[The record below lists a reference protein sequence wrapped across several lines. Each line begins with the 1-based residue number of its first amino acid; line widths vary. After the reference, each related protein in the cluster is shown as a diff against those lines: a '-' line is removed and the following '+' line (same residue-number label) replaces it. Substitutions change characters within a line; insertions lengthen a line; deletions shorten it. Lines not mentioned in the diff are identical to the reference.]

1 MSIEKL
7 FEFGGMWVGRV
18 YGSQQLYRFW
28 YDSRN
33 GEVRRRSLKTTN
45 IEEAKRRLA
54 EVVVNDAP
62 TKADDPEKVPLVF
75 VLTHYLEG
83 HADSRPSAH
92 VARRASELVMRFL
105 EGQCGFDANV
115 KTSQFSK
122 IYQAEF
128 AKWCAKEFQH
138 SSAYVSRI
146 LSVVAAACRYA
157 AKTKLIKSASGEL
170 REAKLLRYVPEIS
183 YDTKWVADIMQVAEP
198 KPRDYVPSFE
208 ELASLLDTECGEL
221 LRRYDILALNT
232 WARPEAI
239 VDLNVRK
246 QVDFENELLD
256 LNPPNRRQNKKQ
268 RPIIRLTTNL
278 RGWLE
283 HWAEDRP
290 LSYDKKSDDG
300 KVERIAARHLKAQ
313 FTRRSTRWMLHR
325 AGFTPIE
332 IGQLLNMSRKG
343 NSASLNKALESAERK
358 GIQRITRYTLR
369 HFMATRVRGLAESNV
384 GREQRSMWLGHG
396 KRDATSWYESHDP
409 EFLRECS
416 HATTLVIEKLD
427 RLMQRKLISPNV
439 CQLNIQSP
447 SHSRKNSGS

>member
-1 MSIEKL
+1 VASPEEGGSFMSIEKL
-7 FEFGGMWVGRV
+7 FEFGGMWIGRV
-18 YGSQQLYRFW
+18 HGSQQLYRFW

-45 IEEAKRRLA
+45 IEEAKKRLA
-54 EVVVNDAP
+54 EVVFKDTP
-62 TKADDPEKVPLVF
+62 TEADDPEKVALVV

-83 HADSRPSAH
+83 HADSLPSAH
-92 VARRASELVMRFL
+92 VARRACELVMQFL
-105 EGQCGFDANV
+105 ERQCGFDANV

-128 AKWCAKEFQH
+128 AKWCAKEFQY
-138 SSAYVSRI
+138 SPAYVSRI

-157 AKTKLIKSASGEL
+157 AKTKLIKLVSGEL
-170 REAKLLRYVPEIS
+170 REARLLRYVPEIS
-183 YDTKWVADIMQVAEP
+183 YDTKWVADVMQVAEP

-239 VDLNVRK
+239 VDLNVRL

-278 RGWLE
+278 KGWLD

-290 LSYDKKSDDG
+290 LSYDKKSDG
-300 KVERIAARHLKAQ
+300 GNMERIAACHLKAQ
-313 FTRRSTRWMLHR
+313 FTRRSTRWMLSR
-325 AGFTPIE
+325 AGFTQSE
-332 IGQLLNMSRKG
+332 IGQLLNLSRKG
-343 NSASLNKALESAERK
+343 NSAELNKALESAERK
-358 GIQRITRYTLR
+358 GVQRITRYTLR
-369 HFMATRVRGLAESNV
+369 HFMATRVRGLAETNV
-384 GREQRSMWLGHG
+384 GREQRSMWLGHS
-396 KRDATSWYESHDP
+396 KRDATSWYETHDP
-409 EFLRECS
+409 EFLHECS
-416 HATTLVIEKLD
+416 QATTLVIEKLNSLT
-427 RLMQRKLISPNV
+427 RRELIPPTFV
-439 CQLNIQSP
+439 
-447 SHSRKNSGS
+447 K